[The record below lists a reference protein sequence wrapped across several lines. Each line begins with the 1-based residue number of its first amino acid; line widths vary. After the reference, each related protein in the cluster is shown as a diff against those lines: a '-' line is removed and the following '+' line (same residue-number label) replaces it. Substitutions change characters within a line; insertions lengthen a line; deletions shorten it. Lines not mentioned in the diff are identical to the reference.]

1 MSRVAVEVGG
11 DAAVHRL
18 VGRRA
23 GIVRGDGAVTE
34 GNGGM
39 LLPDDIANDD
49 YKDDENSD
57 DNISN
62 HDFVS
67 LS

>member
-1 MSRVAVEVGG
+1 
-11 DAAVHRL
+11 
-18 VGRRA
+18 
-23 GIVRGDGAVTE
+23 
-34 GNGGM
+34 M